1 MSYLLNCLIEFF
13 TLLFYSV
20 AKILLTAFRRGVI
33 PPPLCGETLQVALPV
48 NSIIFA
54 PCKNV
59 NNSCATDKP
68 DDIKISSNDLCIV
81 LCDGSVVVFT
91 ELSSAK
97 CHELLT
103 ACNLNDEN
111 AADLHHWLW
120 VKEDTLL
127 CCCTHGRV
135 SYLVEIS
142 LDLHAG
148 KMNVR

>member
-1 MSYLLNCLIEFF
+1 MI
-13 TLLFYSV
+13 LFYIV

-33 PPPLCGETLQVALPV
+33 PPPLCGQTLQVALPI
-48 NSIIFA
+48 NSVIFA
-54 PCKNV
+54 PCKKV
-59 NNSCATDKP
+59 NNSCATDKQ
-68 DDIKISSNDLCIV
+68 DDSKFSSNDLCTI

-91 ELSSAK
+91 ESSSSK
-97 CHELLT
+97 CHVLLN

-120 VKEDTLL
+120 IKEDTFL
-127 CCCTHGRV
+127 CCRTHGRV

-148 KMNVR
+148 KMNIR

>member
-1 MSYLLNCLIEFF
+1 MI
-13 TLLFYSV
+13 LFYFV

-33 PPPLCGETLQVALPV
+33 PPPLCGQTLQVVLPI
-48 NSIIFA
+48 NSILFA

-68 DDIKISSNDLCIV
+68 DDTKISSNDLCAV

-91 ELSSAK
+91 ESSSTK
-97 CHELLT
+97 FHEQLI

-120 VKEDTLL
+120 IKEDTFL
-127 CCCTHGRV
+127 CCRTHDRV
-135 SYLVEIS
+135 SNLVEIS
-142 LDLHAG
+142 LDLHAR
-148 KMNVR
+148 KMSIR